1 MAKIDP
7 QEQWKL
13 LIGGEWVETAGTYPV
28 VNPYTTETV
37 GNAPEATLSEASDAM
52 TAAREALDG
61 WKNTSIDQRC

>member
-61 WKNTSIDQRC
+61 WKNTSIDQS